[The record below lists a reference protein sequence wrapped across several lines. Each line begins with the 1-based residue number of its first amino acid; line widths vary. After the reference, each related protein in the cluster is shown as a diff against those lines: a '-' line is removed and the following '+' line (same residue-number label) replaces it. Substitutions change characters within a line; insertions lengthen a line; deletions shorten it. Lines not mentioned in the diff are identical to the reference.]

1 MITRLLVRTAIWLTG
16 MALLLFV
23 PAGTIYWPAAWVFI
37 AISAVSGVGIGLWF
51 AKHDPELLAARMGPM
66 FQRGQSTA
74 DKILVALLLLAVCGW
89 FVVTALDA
97 GRNVYWQMPMLL
109 RVAGAAAIIACM
121 YVAFLTMR
129 ANTFASPVVRVQTER
144 DQRVIDT
151 GPYAIVRHPMYAGAI
166 FYFIGVPLL
175 LSSWIGLACVP
186 ILAAIFAVRI
196 VLEENTLRAGLPGYP
211 EYTQRVRWRLL
222 PGVW

>member
-1 MITRLLVRTAIWLTG
+1 MVSRLLIRTAIWLTG

-23 PAGTIYWPAAWVFI
+23 PAGTIYWPAAWIFI
-37 AISAVSGVGIGLWF
+37 AISAMSGVGIGLWF
-51 AKHDPELLAARMGPM
+51 AKHDPELLAQRMGPM

-89 FVVTALDA
+89 FVITALDA
-97 GRNVYWQMPMLL
+97 GRDVSSQMPMLL
-109 RVAGAAAIIACM
+109 RVAGAVAIIACM

-144 DQRVIDT
+144 EQKVIDA
-151 GPYAIVRHPMYAGAI
+151 GPYAIVRHPMYAGATL
-166 FYFIGVPLL
+166 YFVGVPLL
-175 LSSWIGLACVP
+175 LGSWVGLACVP
-186 ILAAIFAVRI
+186 ILIAIFAVRV
-196 VLEENTLRAGLPGYP
+196 VLEENTLRAGLVGYT

>member
-1 MITRLLVRTAIWLTG
+1 MVSQLLVRTAIWLTG

-37 AISAVSGVGIGLWF
+37 VISAVSGIGIGMWF
-51 AKHDPELLAARMGPM
+51 AKHDPDLLAQRMGPM

-74 DKILVALLLLAVCGW
+74 DKVLVALLLLAVCGW
-89 FVVTALDA
+89 FVITALDA
-97 GRNVYWQMPMLL
+97 GRNISLQMPMLL
-109 RVAGAAAIIACM
+109 RIAGAVAIVACM

-129 ANTFASPVVRVQTER
+129 ANTFASPVVRIQTER
-144 DQRVIDT
+144 GQRVIDT
-151 GPYAIVRHPMYAGAI
+151 GPYAVVRHPMYAGAI
-166 FYFIGVPLL
+166 FYFVGVPLL
-175 LSSWIGLACVP
+175 LGSWIGLACVP
-186 ILAAIFAVRI
+186 ILTALFAVRI
-196 VLEENTLRAGLPGYP
+196 VLEENALRAGLAGYG